1 MFLTANKIVFV
12 ILLVINNGVLG
23 VKCTNSGGSIVSFD
37 KKARK
42 NMLCNQLR
50 KIGSFVTFLPIT
62 TDIQITFYEPFRCL
76 RIIRRDFE
84 DQEENEINRPYN
96 WFIENNQ

>member
-23 VKCTNSGGSIVSFD
+23 VKCTNSGGSIVSVD

-62 TDIQITFYEPFRCL
+62 TDIQITFYEPSSCL
-76 RIIRRDFE
+76 RIIRGDFE
-84 DQEENEINRPYN
+84 DQEENEINTPHN
-96 WFIENNQ
+96 WFIENYQ